1 MRNYS
6 ETKKITVKL
15 FKLPI
20 IDVLIYKRTYFM
32 YQEKNA
38 TRIELKLWLVIALK
52 DLQLDWSS

>member
-38 TRIELKLWLVIALK
+38 TRIELKLWLVIAL
-52 DLQLDWSS
+52 